1 MYAFLQVDVLC
12 VKDLPAFYG
21 NFLFGQYDLFGQS
34 QPTVFYSE
42 DQSEVPPCENECEIS
57 VDFNHCQVNIYVCT
71 DIRKYVLYICTYLCT
86 CIQYVCMYQ

>member
-1 MYAFLQVDVLC
+1 MYVCTCVLWFCGHVSMSIPCIMQVDVSH

-42 DQSEVPPCENECEIS
+42 DHSTRPPCDDECEIS
-57 VDFNHCQVNIYVCT
+57 VEFNHCQVI
-71 DIRKYVLYICTYLCT
+71 
-86 CIQYVCMYQ
+86 